1 MAGSTTK
8 IEGGTPRQRYPRP
21 AARRLRAAVQGA
33 VFLLVLWGGYDLW
46 RFAAHLE
53 AGRVP
58 PLAKPLSPEG
68 FLPIG
73 SFMSL
78 KLWLATGA
86 WDPWHPAGM
95 VILGAAFVVSFLLRK
110 SFCGWICPVGTLSE
124 LLWRGGRRLFGR
136 AFALPRWADLA
147 LRPLKYLLLAFFVWI
162 ILVKMRVPA
171 IQAFLATDY
180 WKAGDLKMLRFF
192 TEMSGTTAAVLAVLA
207 ALSLVTKAF
216 WCRYL
221 CPYGALLG
229 LLGAAGPLRV
239 RRDAQRCVNCGSC
252 ARNCPALLP
261 VDRKASVAS
270 PECIGC
276 LTCVSRCP
284 APGALDAALPRRIV
298 IPPRAFAAA
307 VVAVFFGILLA
318 ASLAGHWES
327 GVSAAEYLRI
337 VPALTRLAHP

>member
-1 MAGSTTK
+1 MKTTLAEVDAK
-8 IEGGTPRQRYPRP
+8 GTRRVGGRL
-21 AARRLRAAVQGA
+21 AVRRLRAALQGA
-33 VFLLVLWGGYDLW
+33 VFLLVLWGGFDLW
-46 RFAAHLE
+46 RFASHLE

-58 PLAKPLSPEG
+58 PFAKPLSPEG

-73 SFMSL
+73 SLMSL

-95 VILGAAFVVSFLLRK
+95 VILGAALLVSLLLRK

-124 LLWRGGRRLFGR
+124 VLWRGGRRLFGR
-136 AFALPRWADLA
+136 TFALPRWADLA
-147 LRPLKYLLLAFFVWI
+147 LRPLKYLLLGFFLWI
-162 ILVKMRVPA
+162 ILLRMPVPA

-180 WKAGDLKMLRFF
+180 WKAGDLKMLHFF
-192 TEMSGTTAAVLAVLA
+192 TDMSATTAAVLAALA
-207 ALSLVTKAF
+207 ALSLVTKSF

-221 CPYGALLG
+221 CPYGALVG
-229 LLGAAGPLRV
+229 LLGAAGPVRV
-239 RRDAQRCVNCGSC
+239 RRDAERCINCGSC

-284 APGALDAALPRRIV
+284 APGALDVALPRRIV
-298 IPPRAFAAA
+298 IPPPVFAAA
-307 VVAVFFGILLA
+307 VVAVFFGIVLVAYL
-318 ASLAGHWES
+318 SGHWRS

-337 VPALTRLAHP
+337 VPTLLELAHP

>member
-1 MAGSTTK
+1 MERTGTEAAAAGARARRT
-8 IEGGTPRQRYPRP
+8 RP
-21 AARRLRAAVQGA
+21 LVRRLRAAMQGA
-33 VFLLVLWGGYDLW
+33 IFLLVLWGGIDLW
-46 RFAAHLE
+46 RFASHLE

-58 PLAKPLSPEG
+58 PFAKPLSPEG

-78 KLWLATGA
+78 KLWLATGS

-95 VILGAAFVVSFLLRK
+95 VILGAAFLLSFLLRK

-124 LLWRGGRRLFGR
+124 WLWRLGRRLFGR
-136 AFALPRWADLA
+136 TLALPRWADLA
-147 LRPLKYLLLAFFVWI
+147 LRPLKYLLLAFFLWV
-162 ILVKMRVPA
+162 ILVKMPVPA
-171 IQAFLATDY
+171 IRAFLATDY

-192 TEMSGTTAAVLAVLA
+192 TDMSATTAAVLAVLT
-207 ALSLVTKAF
+207 ALSLATKAF

-239 RRDAQRCVNCGSC
+239 RRDAARCIGCGSC
-252 ARNCPALLP
+252 ARHCPALLP

-298 IPPRAFAAA
+298 VPPRAFAAA
-307 VVAVFFGILLA
+307 VLGVFFGVLLA
-318 ASLAGHWES
+318 AYLAGHWHS
-327 GVSAAEYLRI
+327 GVSAAEHLRI
-337 VPALTRLAHP
+337 YPTLGGLAHP